1 MSPKPVTTCQRTE
14 WTAPGLS
21 RRPQASPVPVSSGDL
36 LRVRRLGFVLG
47 WLFSLSLHAAAL
59 ESAPNP
65 GVDHS
70 PDAIQADDGPRPSLN
85 LNFDT
90 LLHDEEALQPLIG
103 SNAEGRSSA
112 EPIFQLTLGEEAL
125 FALKRQGLDQLGLH
139 LLDDSSLIVGS
150 DSPERQRRR
159 WHLLERQKQLAQLHS
174 EVRDA
179 WATAQGALWFELGL
193 RLGDILLRND
203 MPHEARKVFETL
215 RDEIDDDS
223 GIRQQVLE
231 RIVQAYFNEG
241 RYTEALREAEAV
253 SREYS
258 PDQPSWLALHASI
271 ALAADQPQSAAT
283 ILKGLSSVEAQL
295 WEVLARWQ
303 AKAIPSGAALIAIGQ
318 IKIPAD
324 NIRATAL
331 RSAMIAKIADNPAYA
346 DTRALALEG
355 LVQGAVQLPVFL
367 QLDWLTR
374 LIETYSELA
383 EPLLSKEGIS
393 LDEPDGITAYLNQ
406 PVSQSDIRRRA
417 LAVTLLLKGPNQTL
431 SGATSLWLIRH
442 LLEVDLSHLIPMF
455 FIDSGL
461 GIDAEQLQAEAIML
475 LVDDALR
482 RDDLPLAARL
492 QSLIDVPP
500 PGVDHGAW
508 TVRTARIFILG
519 GEAARGAKQ
528 LGEWL
533 SGIEQM
539 APVSLDRVMQI
550 MFDLQFIGEHPLAL
564 TLFEIAAPLVQTEGH
579 RRELFFWSAQSWYAV
594 GNFALA
600 AAYYLESARLAG
612 EQNPFWEKSA
622 LYQAAQALETGLFFD
637 DAAKVYKGLLGSS
650 PDPKMQAKLRYRL
663 AQLQRQRNRGV
674 SP

>member
-1 MSPKPVTTCQRTE
+1 
-14 WTAPGLS
+14 
-21 RRPQASPVPVSSGDL
+21 
-36 LRVRRLGFVLG
+36 VLG
-47 WLFSLSLHAAAL
+47 WLFSLSLHAANP
-59 ESAPNP
+59 ESAPSP
-65 GVDHS
+65 SADHA

-90 LLHDEEALQPLIG
+90 LLQGKGALQPLIG
-103 SNAEGRSSA
+103 STGEGRSPA
-112 EPIFQLTLGEEAL
+112 EPGFQLTLGEETL

-139 LLDDSSLIVGS
+139 LLDDSSLTVS
-150 DSPERQRRR
+150 RDYAERQRRR
-159 WHLLERQKQLAQLHS
+159 WHLLERQEQLPQLHS

-179 WATAQGALWFELGL
+179 WMTAEGALRLELGL
-193 RLGDILLRND
+193 RLGDILLRSD
-203 MPHEARKVFETL
+203 LPHEARKVFETL
-215 RDEIDDDS
+215 RDEIADDS

-231 RIVQAYFNEG
+231 RIVRAYFNEG
-241 RYTEALREAEAV
+241 RYTEALRAVEAV
-253 SREYS
+253 SLEFS
-258 PDQPSWLALHASI
+258 PDQPSWLVLHASI
-271 ALAADQPQSAAT
+271 ALAADQPQAAAT
-283 ILKGLSSVEAQL
+283 ILKGASSIEARL

-324 NIRATAL
+324 NIGVTAL
-331 RSAMIAKIADNPAYA
+331 RSAMIARIADTPKYA
-346 DTRALALEG
+346 DTRALALEA
-355 LVQGAVQLPVFL
+355 LVQSAVSLPVFL
-367 QLDWLTR
+367 QLDSLVR

-383 EPLLSKEGIS
+383 EPVLSKEGIS

-417 LAVTLLLKGPNQTL
+417 LAVTLLLQAPGPTL
-431 SGATSLWLIRH
+431 SGTTSLWLIRH
-442 LLEVDLSHLIPMF
+442 LMEVDLDHLIPTF

-461 GIDAEQLQAEAIML
+461 GIDIEQLQAEVIML

-492 QSLIDVPP
+492 QSLIDAPP
-500 PGVDHGAW
+500 TGVDHGAW

-519 GEAARGAKQ
+519 GEAARGVEQ

-533 SGIEQM
+533 SGIKQM
-539 APVSLDRVMQI
+539 APDSLDRVMQI
-550 MFDLQFIGEHPLAL
+550 MFDLQFIGEHQLAL
-564 TLFEIAAPLVQTEGH
+564 TLFEIAAPLAQTEGH

-594 GNFALA
+594 GDFGLA

-637 DAAKVYKGLLGSS
+637 DAAKVYKALLGGS

-663 AQLQRQRNRGV
+663 AQLQRQRNQAV

>member
-1 MSPKPVTTCQRTE
+1 MPPNPVTTCQRTE
-14 WTAPGLS
+14 WTAPGLP
-21 RRPQASPVPVSSGDL
+21 RRPRASTVLASSGYL
-36 LRVRRLGFVLG
+36 LKLRRLGFVLG
-47 WLFSLSLHAAAL
+47 WLFSLSLHAAGP

-65 GVDHS
+65 STDQS
-70 PDAIQADDGPRPSLN
+70 PDAIQADDTPRPSLN

-90 LLHDEEALQPLIG
+90 LLQDKGALQPLIG
-103 SNAEGRSSA
+103 SNAEGRRPA
-112 EPIFQLTLGEEAL
+112 EPGFQLTLGEKTL

-139 LLDDSSLIVGS
+139 LLDDPSLTVS
-150 DSPERQRRR
+150 RDSAERQRRR
-159 WHLLERQKQLAQLHS
+159 WHLLERQEQLPQLHS

-179 WATAQGALWFELGL
+179 WARAEGALRLELGL
-193 RLGDILLRND
+193 RLGDILLRSD
-203 MPHEARKVFETL
+203 LPHEAGKVFETL
-215 RDEIDDDS
+215 RDEIADDS

-231 RIVQAYFNEG
+231 RIARAYFNEG
-241 RYTEALREAEAV
+241 RYTEALRAAEAV
-253 SREYS
+253 TVEYS
-258 PDQPSWLALHASI
+258 PDQPSWLVLHALI
-271 ALAADQPQSAAT
+271 ALAADQPQAAAA
-283 ILKGLSSVEAQL
+283 ILKGLSSVEARL

-303 AKAIPSGAALIAIGQ
+303 ARVIPSGAALIAIGQ

-324 NIRATAL
+324 NIGVTAL
-331 RSAMIAKIADNPAYA
+331 RSAMIAKIADTPAYA
-346 DTRALALEG
+346 DTRALALET
-355 LVQGAVQLPVFL
+355 LAQGTASLPVFL
-367 QLDWLTR
+367 QLDSLAR

-383 EPLLSKEGIS
+383 EPLFSKEGLS

-417 LAVTLLLKGPNQTL
+417 LAVTLLLQAPGPAL
-431 SGATSLWLIRH
+431 SGAISLWLIRH
-442 LLEVDLSHLIPMF
+442 LMEVDLSRLIPMF

-461 GIDAEQLQAEAIML
+461 GMDVEQLQAEAIML

-492 QSLIDVPP
+492 QSLIDAPP
-500 PGVDHGAW
+500 TGVDHGAW

-519 GEAARGAKQ
+519 GEAPRGAEQ
-528 LGEWL
+528 LGAWL
-533 SGIEQM
+533 SGIKQM
-539 APVSLDRVMQI
+539 APDSLDRVMQI
-550 MFDLQFIGEHPLAL
+550 MFDLQFIGEHQLAL
-564 TLFEIAAPLVQTEGH
+564 ALFEIAAPLAQTEGH

-594 GNFALA
+594 GDFALA

-637 DAAKVYKGLLGSS
+637 DAAKVYKVLLGSS

-663 AQLQRQRNRGV
+663 AQLQRQRNRDV